1 MNTTRRRPIFVVEI
15 AAILISLALAG
26 GLVGQQSVDRGEPT
40 KPTDASQSL
49 TTFRTGEFKWEQVL
63 SEPTI
68 TQPLSVAFDDDERL
82 WLVEYRQYPEPAGLQ
97 QQSRDIHWR
106 IVYDKT
112 PLPPGLGG
120 TPGIDRISVHEDL
133 DRDGI
138 FEKHHVFLDNL
149 NIATAVVPVPGG
161 AWVLNPPYLVFYHD
175 TDGDLKADGPPD
187 IHLEGFGL
195 EDTHSVVNSLTMG
208 PDGWL
213 YGAQGSTVTGNVR
226 RYGTGDPTI
235 KSLGQAIWR
244 YHPIIKQYE
253 VFAEGGGNAF
263 GVAFDDHGDI
273 FSGHNGGDTRG
284 FHYVQGGYYR
294 KGFTKHGGL
303 SNPFTFGYLLPMK
316 HDPIQRF
323 THAMFML
330 DASWN
335 RKVKK
340 GMFCIDPLHG
350 KIIHTELEAV
360 GSTYQTK
367 DIADVV
373 SSDDKWFRPVA
384 ISQGPDGAIYVCDWY
399 DFQVAHL
406 YAHVGQLDRE
416 RGRVYR
422 LSSGASAESAKSQAP
437 SNAASSIERWTD
449 DLTGPIRWQ
458 RDRARRMIVKWMST
472 AAPPIADRW
481 KSVLFSKLHPSNADL
496 TKNCVEY
503 LWTIHGCGWIPGT
516 ISHQNTTSNVAA
528 SSNRTENEWLDW
540 FSHPQPDVRKW
551 MIRLSCDDGIV
562 ETDTLTKLIER
573 CTAESDIH
581 VLGQIACS
589 ARRLPSKQA
598 VSILAELLSRPIDDS
613 DLFLPHLIWWGI
625 EQHAS
630 ENSSI
635 VEQLVSSKETEND
648 RFLTTFLFPR
658 LMERWASEAQKPSYD
673 AMVRL
678 LQFIDSMSDR
688 ALRDKASMLAIE
700 AFERAFQKRSIKSV
714 PKSVID
720 AMAKLGVPTLTLSIR
735 QEDAE
740 AMKKGIEKV
749 KDAKSPLPLRLS
761 LIQLAGEMKI
771 DSFAAPILEIV
782 RDHSDA
788 RDKRQQKELEQVLQA
803 SLSALAAF
811 DRPEIAT
818 TILEEWPHFSENS
831 RSVAGATLA
840 RRASWV
846 RAWIARCKTNEIDPK
861 TLPVD
866 AQRAMRWIE
875 DEPLQQE
882 LSQLYP
888 ALASISLAS
897 ADQEAERYLKMVD
910 AEQGDPYRGKKL
922 YRTHCGRC
930 HLLFEEGGN
939 IGPDLTGYQRDQTK
953 TLLRNIVA
961 PSLEIREGYQAWT
974 LALSSGSVLTGFV
987 ENETDAL
994 LVIKG
999 IDGSSHTIEKEEIEQ
1014 RKPQSLSIM
1023 PERILDP
1030 LKPNEISD
1038 LLAYLRSTQPIMDQ

>member
-1 MNTTRRRPIFVVEI
+1 MNTTRRRHIFVVEI
-15 AAILISLALAG
+15 AAILIFLTLAG

-49 TTFRTGEFKWEQVL
+49 KTFRTGELEWEQVL

-68 TQPLSVAFDDDERL
+68 TQPLSVAFDDHERL

-161 AWVLNPPYLVFYHD
+161 GWVLNPPYLVFYHD
-175 TDGDLKADGPPD
+175 ADGDLKADGPPD

-244 YHPIIKQYE
+244 YHPITKQYE

-335 RKVKK
+335 LKVKK

-350 KIIHTELEAV
+350 KVIHTELEAV

-384 ISQGPDGAIYVCDWY
+384 ISQGPGGAIYVCDWY

-422 LSSGASAESAKSQAP
+422 LSSGASAKSQAP
-437 SNAASSIERWTD
+437 SNAASSMERWTA

-458 RDRARRMIVKWMST
+458 RDRARRMIVQWMST
-472 AAPPIADRW
+472 TDPPIADRW
-481 KSVLFSKLHPSNADL
+481 KSVLFLKLHPSNADF

-516 ISHQNTTSNVAA
+516 IPYQNTTSNVAA
-528 SSNRTENEWLDW
+528 SSNRTVNEWFDW

-551 MIRLSCDDGIV
+551 MVRLSCDDGIV

-598 VSILAELLSRPIDDS
+598 ISILAELLSRPIDDS

-635 VEQLVSSKETEND
+635 VELLVSSKEMEND

-658 LMERWASEAQKPSYD
+658 LMERWAKEAQQPSYD

-688 ALRDKASMLAIE
+688 ALRDRASMLAIE
-700 AFERAFQKRSIKSV
+700 AFERAFQKRSIKGV
-714 PKSVID
+714 PKAVID

-735 QEDAE
+735 QEDVE
-740 AMKKGIEKV
+740 AIKKGIEKV
-749 KDAKSPLPLRLS
+749 KDAKSPMPLRLS

-782 RDHSDA
+782 RDLSDA
-788 RDKRQQKELEQVLQA
+788 RDQRQQKELEQLLQA

-811 DRPEIAT
+811 DRSEIAT
-818 TILEEWPHFSENS
+818 TILEEWPNFSENS

-840 RRASWV
+840 SRTSWV
-846 RAWIARCKTNEIDPK
+846 RAWITRCKTNAIDPK

-888 ALASISLAS
+888 DLASVSLAS

-974 LALSSGSVLTGFV
+974 LALSSGSILTGFV
-987 ENETDAL
+987 ENETDTL
-994 LVIKG
+994 LVVKG